1 LVVHHITKSKNG
13 KSTQKRKRTPSFRI
27 EFSENDKEKVEI
39 IGKDLNYFLSLDCT
53 CPKYDTS
60 ITQQIS
66 KYFPPK

>member
-39 IGKDLNYFLSLDCT
+39 IGKLQDMRNEL
-53 CPKYDTS
+53 
-60 ITQQIS
+60 TQ
-66 KYFPPK
+66 K